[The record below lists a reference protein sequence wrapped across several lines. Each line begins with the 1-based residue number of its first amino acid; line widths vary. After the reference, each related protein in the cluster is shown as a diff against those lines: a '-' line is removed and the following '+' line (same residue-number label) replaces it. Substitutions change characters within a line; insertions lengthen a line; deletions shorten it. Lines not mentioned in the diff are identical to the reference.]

1 MNKIVKNKIKKKTEW
16 QSNKNMWILPMFIN
30 WVRYKHIKKILK
42 MKKFNKFDYMKSL
55 RKFYGN
61 K

>member
-1 MNKIVKNKIKKKTEW
+1 
-16 QSNKNMWILPMFIN
+16 MFIN

>member
-1 MNKIVKNKIKKKTEW
+1 M
-16 QSNKNMWILPMFIN
+16 QILPMFIN
-30 WVRYKHIKKILK
+30 WVRYKNIKKILK